1 MALSKHFGKISN
13 RSHSA
18 VTNTLSLKVIVT
30 LCSHKYTYDTSFSPV
45 CCYTQAKVQ
54 PKYHELPW

>member
-1 MALSKHFGKISN
+1 MALSKHFVKIGN

-30 LCSHKYTYDTSFSPV
+30 FCSHKYTYEVWLKS
-45 CCYTQAKVQ
+45 
-54 PKYHELPW
+54 